1 MDMTDRDVTGLLG
14 DLSGGRPEAMEE
26 LMPIIYDE
34 LRLMAHRHLRNER
47 DGHTLSTTA
56 LVHESYFKL
65 VNVERVKWQDRA
77 HFFAMASRSM
87 RRILID
93 YARTRGR
100 EKRGGDMKRV
110 SIQMAFHVAEDSTE
124 DLLALDDAL
133 TRLEAVNERQAR
145 IVEYRFFGGLSVKE
159 TAEALGISPASV
171 KRDWAVTRAW
181 LNKELGPDT
190 VKLDEGEE

>member
-1 MDMTDRDVTGLLG
+1 MTNRDVTGLLG

-34 LRLMAHRHLRNER
+34 LRMMAHRHLRNER

-65 VNVERVKWQDRA
+65 INVERVKWQDRA

-100 EKRGGDMKRV
+100 EKRGGNLKRV

-133 TRLEAVNERQAR
+133 TRLEAVNEAGSDRGVSLLRWTLRERNRRGPGHLPRIRQAR
-145 IVEYRFFGGLSVKE
+145 
-159 TAEALGISPASV
+159 LG
-171 KRDWAVTRAW
+171 RDPGVA
-181 LNKELGPDT
+181 K
-190 VKLDEGEE
+190 

>member
-1 MDMTDRDVTGLLG
+1 MTDRDVTGLLV
-14 DLSGGRPEAMEE
+14 DLSGGRREALEE

-34 LRLMAHRHLRNER
+34 LRLVAHRHLRNER
-47 DGHTLSTTA
+47 PGHTLNTTA

-65 VNVERVKWQDRA
+65 VDVTRVQWQDRA
-77 HFFAMASRSM
+77 HFFAMASRAM

-100 EKRGGDMKRV
+100 EKRGGDRKRV
-110 SIQMAFHVAEDSTE
+110 SIQMAFHVAEDSAE
-124 DLLALDDAL
+124 DLIALDDAL
-133 TRLEAVNERQAR
+133 QRLEAVNERQAR

-159 TAEALGISPASV
+159 TAEALGIAPATV

-181 LNKELGPDT
+181 LNKELGDGAPGLPDED
-190 VKLDEGEE
+190 VD

>member
-1 MDMTDRDVTGLLG
+1 MTDRDVTGLLG
-14 DLSGGRPEAMEE
+14 DLSRGRPEAMGE

-34 LRLMAHRHLRNER
+34 LRVMAHRHLRHER
-47 DGHTLSTTA
+47 DGHTLNTTA

-65 VNVERVKWQDRA
+65 VDVERIQWQDRA
-77 HFFAMASRSM
+77 HFLAMASRAM

-110 SIQMAFHVAEDSTE
+110 SIQMAFHVAEDSAE
-124 DLLALDDAL
+124 DLIALDDAL
-133 TRLEAVNERQAR
+133 KRLEAVNERQAR

-159 TAEALGISPASV
+159 TAEALGIAPATV

-181 LNKELGPDT
+181 LNKELGAGAPR
-190 VKLDEGEE
+190 LDDETE